1 MTTLLP
7 PQPAT
12 PQRAPALPGD
22 PARDRLRDV
31 LDARVPGRP
40 LPGEAYTDP
49 ELHDVD
55 LRLLW
60 HRQWVFAGSVA
71 EIPEPGDYVTVDLG
85 PVSVIVL
92 RDDDEQVRAL
102 RNVCRHRG
110 ARLVSGRGSVGNL
123 VCGYHRWTY
132 GTDGRLLHAPS
143 LDPQQDTSCL
153 GLRQVAV
160 VEMGGLVFVNLA
172 ARPGDPCR
180 PGAGRGRGRRGHGG
194 AVPRR
199 PPARPHQGRGTG
211 RPGRAGQLEAGDGE
225 QPRVLPLRRRPPRA
239 HAHVLRDLG
248 PHRRAGAAAAAGL
261 PRADAGRG
269 GGPGAALRRAPAAR
283 GPGGGPGRPAAGSPD
298 RAGGARRGGGVLQ
311 PRRVAAGP
319 EAAGRLD
326 DPRLGRVTM
335 HAQPNMW
342 AHVLAD
348 HAVTF
353 AVFPVAVDRTLV
365 RTTWL
370 VHADAVEGVDY
381 DLDALTHVWRETNVQ
396 DAALVES
403 TQRGVAD
410 PAYEPRGA
418 PKRRATST
426 SSSRGTSPGCA
437 RSCADDL
444 RAPRVG

>member
-12 PQRAPALPGD
+12 QQRAPVLPGD
-22 PARDRLRDV
+22 PARDRLLDV
-31 LDARVPGRP
+31 IDARVPGRP

-49 ELHDVD
+49 ALHDLD

-60 HRQWVFAGSVA
+60 HRQWVFAVSVA

-110 ARLVSGRGSVGNL
+110 ARLVSGSGSVGNL

-143 LDPQQDTSCL
+143 LDPRQDISCL
-153 GLRQVAV
+153 GLQQVAV

-172 ARPGDPCR
+172 ARPGDPADPALAEAEDVSATVAPYLAAHRFDRTKVAAQVDLVEQGNWKLVMENNRECYHCD
-180 PGAGRGRGRRGHGG
+180 GAHPELTRTFFATWG
-194 AVPRR
+194 
-199 PPARPHQGRGTG
+199 
-211 RPGRAGQLEAGDGE
+211 LSEE
-225 QPRVLPLRRRPPRA
+225 QVPPR
-239 HAHVLRDLG
+239 LRASHERMLAAEADLAQRCAVRRLPVDRVEDLVERPLG
-248 PHRRAGAAAAAGL
+248 HRIARE
-261 PRADAGRG
+261 
-269 GGPGAALRRAPAAR
+269 ALDGVGESFSLDGSQLVRRLL
-283 GPGGGPGRPAAGSPD
+283 G
-298 RAGGARRGGGVLQ
+298 
-311 PRRVAAGP
+311 
-319 EAAGRLD
+319 ELD

-381 DLDALTHVWRETNVQ
+381 DLGALTHVWRETNVQ

-410 PAYEPRGA
+410 SAYEPGPYTDA
-418 PKRRATST
+418 ESNVDFFV
-426 SSSRGTSPGCA
+426 SWYVA
-437 RSCADDL
+437 RMREEL
-444 RAPRVG
+444 HR